1 MRILDCLADRFVTCL
16 AMVLIAAVLT
26 SPVACTM
33 SRHTKIADAI
43 KAGADPLETKC
54 AVEGSGGQPD
64 SLCLAVATRKVR
76 DQ

>member
-16 AMVLIAAVLT
+16 GMVLIAVVLM

-43 KAGADPLETKC
+43 KAGADPMETKC
-54 AVEGSGGQPD
+54 AVEGATGHPD
-64 SLCLAVATRKVR
+64 PLCLAVATRKVR